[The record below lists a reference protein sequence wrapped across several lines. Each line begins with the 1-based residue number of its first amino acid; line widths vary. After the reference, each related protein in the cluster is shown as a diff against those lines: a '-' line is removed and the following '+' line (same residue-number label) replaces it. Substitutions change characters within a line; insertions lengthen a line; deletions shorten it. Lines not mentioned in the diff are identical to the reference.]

1 MTFSTE
7 SETAL
12 AALVAEVG
20 ACRIC
25 VERPQGAPLPH
36 EPRPV
41 LRVSPRARLLIAGQ
55 APGMRVHRS
64 GLPFDDPSGDRLRD
78 WMGVDRETFY
88 DVSRIGVAAMSF
100 CFPGYDA
107 HGGDLPP
114 RRECAPHWRDA
125 LFSALPRVET
135 ILAVGK
141 YAQAYHLRRLGVALR
156 ASASVAETVGRWRE
170 LSALTPKIIPL
181 PHPSWRNTGWL
192 KRNPWFAAELLP
204 VVRVEVARLAGA
216 DGPGES
222 GSCAAFGGDI
232 ASQRES

>member
-1 MTFSTE
+1 MSRSAG
-7 SETAL
+7 SEAAL
-12 AALVAEVG
+12 AALVAGIG

-25 VERPQGAPLPH
+25 VERPEGAPLPH

-41 LRVSPRARLLIAGQ
+41 ARVSAKARLLIAGQ

-88 DVSRIGVAAMSF
+88 DVSRLGVAAMSF

-114 RRECAPHWRDA
+114 RRECASRWHDA
-125 LFSALPRVET
+125 LFAALPQVET

-141 YAQAYHLRRLGVALR
+141 YAQDYHLRRLGVALR
-156 ASASVAETVGRWRE
+156 RSASVAETVGRWRE
-170 LSALTPKIIPL
+170 FAALTPKILPL
-181 PHPSWRNTGWL
+181 PHPSWRNSAWL
-192 KRNPWFAAELLP
+192 KRNPWFAEELLP
-204 VVRVEVARLAGA
+204 VVRAEVRRLAG
-216 DGPGES
+216 
-222 GSCAAFGGDI
+222 CGGT
-232 ASQRES
+232 RL